1 MDLCLYGMN
10 HGIPAAEVAAA
21 IGLTVERT
29 ERAYRLIGSK
39 RAATRYLHLPPLL
52 VEDVGQ
58 VQALPEALWT
68 SA

>member
-10 HGIPAAEVAAA
+10 HGIPVAEVATAT
-21 IGLTVERT
+21 GLTVEQA

-52 VEDVGQ
+52 VEGVGEM
-58 VQALPEALWT
+58 QAL
-68 SA
+68 S